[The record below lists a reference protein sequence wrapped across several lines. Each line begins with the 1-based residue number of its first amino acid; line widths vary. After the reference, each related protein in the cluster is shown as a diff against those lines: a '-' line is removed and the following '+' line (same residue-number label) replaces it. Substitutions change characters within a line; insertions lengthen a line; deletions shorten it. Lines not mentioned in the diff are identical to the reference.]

1 MFKFAIEKN
10 IGEREVRRLI
20 KVGSIVDVTLQEENF
35 ARKASVKIT
44 KFTVG
49 PNALFIQG
57 TFANG
62 NYILNILDQK
72 WMCLSD
78 TDMKNGKI
86 LGGVYS
92 GQHVVTF
99 DGASGEFYYNDIE
112 RNVKKLVPVEAGD
125 ELFKDGNKYKILA
138 VANDGAIFI
147 ERIYAANS
155 GYYEAQKTSSML
167 RTNDLSGYSV
177 FKGLEVIND

>member
-10 IGEREVRRLI
+10 IGEREVRRVI
-20 KVGSIVDVTLQEENF
+20 KIGSVIDVTLQEENF
-35 ARKASVKIT
+35 TRQVNIKIT

-49 PNALFIQG
+49 KNALFIQG
-57 TFANG
+57 IFANG
-62 NYILNILDQK
+62 NYILNILEQK

-78 TDMKNGKI
+78 TEMKNGKI

-112 RNVKKLVPVEAGD
+112 CNVKKLVPVEAGD
-125 ELFKDGNKYKILA
+125 ELFKDGSNYKILA
-138 VANDGAIFI
+138 VASDGAIFI
-147 ERIYAANS
+147 ERIYTK
-155 GYYEAQKTSSML
+155 GDVYYKSQKASLML

-177 FKGLEVIND
+177 FAGLEVIND

>member
-10 IGEREVRRLI
+10 IGEREVRRMI
-20 KVGSIVDVTLQEENF
+20 KIGSVIDVTLQETGF
-35 ARKASVKIT
+35 TRQVKIKIT

-49 PNALFIQG
+49 EGALFIQG
-57 TFANG
+57 IFSNG
-62 NYILNILDQK
+62 NYILNILEQK

-78 TDMKNGKI
+78 TEMKNGKI

-92 GQHVVTF
+92 GQNVVTF
-99 DGASGEFYYNDIE
+99 DAAVGEFYYNDIE

-125 ELFKDGNKYKILA
+125 ELYKGRNNYKILA
-138 VANDGAIFI
+138 VANDGAIFV
-147 ERIYAANS
+147 ERIYTKDEVCYKN
-155 GYYEAQKTSSML
+155 QKASLLL

>member
-10 IGEREVRRLI
+10 IGTREVRRLI
-20 KVGSIVDVTLQEENF
+20 KVGSVIDVTLQEENF
-35 ARKASVKIT
+35 ARKASIKIT

-57 TFANG
+57 SFANG
-62 NYILNILDQK
+62 NYILNILEQK

-92 GQHVVTF
+92 GQNVVTF
-99 DGASGEFYYNDIE
+99 DAASGEFYYKDIE
-112 RNVKKLVPVEAGD
+112 HNVKKLVPVEAGD
-125 ELFKDGNKYKILA
+125 ELYKEGSAYNVLA
-138 VANDGAIFI
+138 VAQDGAIFV
-147 ERIYAANS
+147 ERVANPIS
-155 GYYEAQKTSSML
+155 SYTGQRSSSML
-167 RTNDLSGYSV
+167 RTNDVSGYSV
-177 FKGLEVIND
+177 FRGLEVIND